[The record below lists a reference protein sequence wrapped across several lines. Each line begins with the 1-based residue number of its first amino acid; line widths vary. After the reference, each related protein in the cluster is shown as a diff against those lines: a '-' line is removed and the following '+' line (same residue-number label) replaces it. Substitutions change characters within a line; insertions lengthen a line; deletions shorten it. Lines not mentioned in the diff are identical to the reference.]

1 MKTWYG
7 VQTVFYDNGRVNAMI
22 VSVKDADEK
31 PKDTYTSGRFRD
43 IYIDWYGSLAEAEKA
58 VRDARRA

>member
-22 VSVKDADEK
+22 VSIVDADEK
-31 PKDTYTSGRFRD
+31 PEDTYANTRTRD
-43 IYIDWYGSLAEAEKA
+43 IYLDWYSDLAEAEKA

>member
-22 VSVKDADEK
+22 VSVKDAEEK
-31 PKDTYTSGRFRD
+31 PEDTWTSTRNRD
-43 IYIDWYGSLAEAEKA
+43 IYLDWYSNLADAEKA

>member
-22 VSVKDADEK
+22 VSVKDAEEK
-31 PKDTYTSGRFRD
+31 PEDTFTSARD
-43 IYIDWYGSLAEAEKA
+43 RDLYLDWYSNLADAEKA
-58 VRDARRA
+58 VRNARRA

>member
-22 VSVKDADEK
+22 VSIKDAEEK
-31 PKDTYTSGRFRD
+31 PEDTCTSTRNRD
-43 IYIDWYGSLAEAEKA
+43 IYLDWYSNLADAEKA

>member
-22 VSVKDADEK
+22 VSVKDAEEK
-31 PKDTYTSGRFRD
+31 PEDTWTSTRNRD
-43 IYIDWYGSLAEAEKA
+43 IYLDWYSHLADAEKA

>member
-7 VQTVFYDNGRVNAMI
+7 VQTVFYDNGKVNAMI

-31 PKDTYTSGRFRD
+31 PEDTYPNTRTRD
-43 IYIDWYGSLAEAEKA
+43 IYLDWYSDLAEAEKA

>member
-22 VSVKDADEK
+22 VSVKDAEEK
-31 PKDTYTSGRFRD
+31 PEDTYTNTRTRD
-43 IYIDWYGSLAEAEKA
+43 IYLDWYSNLAEAEKA
-58 VRDARRA
+58 VRDAGRA